1 MSSRASLIEL
11 ATLATKYAVK
21 EGATEA
27 EAFGVNTRGYVV
39 SIFAGQIKELQS
51 INDVGIGIRVAVGK
65 RLGFAYATGTDF
77 SLVKEAA
84 RRAVKLARVS
94 SEDIYWRGLP
104 EPSPVYP
111 EPGNIYDSHLAY
123 MSPETLVENAVAL
136 IDYVSQYKDKGV
148 ILSRAGLGVHTV
160 ERAITNTNGVYRI
173 DVGTH
178 AHVVVSTII
187 RKDGDVTPAVF
198 KFDSSRITF
207 PSIERTA
214 ERAIEV
220 NMLCTRKI
228 KGLEPRGY
236 TVVYVSEALA
246 ELLSTTVLAS
256 LNGEMVVRGRS
267 YYAGRLEQRVMD
279 ERITIIDDGT
289 LKGGDNTWRFDGE
302 GVAMQK
308 KALIEK
314 GVLKG
319 FIFDN
324 YWGQRAGK
332 TSTGNAVRGGYAST
346 PSPGFTNVVILE
358 GDASPEE
365 LLDGRVIVVYNVQG
379 AHTANRE
386 TGEYSVLANP
396 AILYENG
403 EARGWIQGATLG
415 GNLYTELESKVE
427 LVGRLVEKPYP
438 GIYVPWIRIREI
450 RVAQQA

>member
-27 EAFGVNTRGYVV
+27 EAFGVNSRGYVV

-51 INDVGIGIRVAVGK
+51 INDVGIGIRVAIGR
-65 RLGFAYATGTDF
+65 RLGFAYATGTDL

-84 RRAVKLARVS
+84 RRAVKLAKAS
-94 SEDIYWRGLP
+94 SEDKHWRGLP

-123 MSPETLVENAVAL
+123 MNPETLVENAVAL

-148 ILSRAGLGVHTV
+148 MLSRAGLGVHTV

-198 KFDSSRITF
+198 KFDSSRVTF
-207 PSIERTA
+207 PSVERTA

-220 NMLCTRKI
+220 NLLCTRKV
-228 KGLEPRGY
+228 KGLEPKGY
-236 TVVYVSEALA
+236 TIVYVSEALA
-246 ELLSTTVLAS
+246 ELLSVTVLAS

-267 YYAGRLEQRVMD
+267 YYAGRLEQKVMD
-279 ERITIIDDGT
+279 ERITIVDDGT

-302 GVAMQK
+302 GVAMQR
-308 KALIEK
+308 KALVEK

-319 FIFDN
+319 FVFDN

-332 TSTGNAVRGGYAST
+332 ASTGNAVRGGYASM
-346 PSPGFTNVVILE
+346 PSPGFTNVVMLE

-438 GIYVPWIRIREI
+438 GIYVPWIRIRDV
-450 RVAQQA
+450 RVAQQS